1 MLKLPGIFLAALLA
15 GQAQPPAQPPVQP
28 APAQPPPQPAPAAP
42 AGQAQPQASRPA
54 AVSQLA
60 PKMVCGLPIPEPSRL
75 PPAGSGPVVYQV
87 VPCFQKQGGSPAIDP
102 ATYLYYIQLH
112 GSRPSENVWVPY
124 DEK

>member
-15 GQAQPPAQPPVQP
+15 GQAQPPAQPPAQP
-28 APAQPPPQPAPAAP
+28 APAQPQAP
-42 AGQAQPQASRPA
+42 RPA

-112 GSRPSENVWVPY
+112 GSPPSENGW
-124 DEK
+124 